1 MENYY
6 FINSVDPEN
15 QMMRIQEVGAGEMS
29 AQQVRITKEDA
40 DVYSLMLDEA
50 TQEGGA
56 ADRSAGSKIK
66 SKSAVEKIFSTSTN
80 KNRFSFFRKSA
91 FNNEANLVEVVA
103 Q

>member
-6 FINSVDPEN
+6 FINSVDLEN

-50 TQEGGA
+50 TQEGEPLIVQL
-56 ADRSAGSKIK
+56 DLK
-66 SKSAVEKIFSTSTN
+66 
-80 KNRFSFFRKSA
+80 
-91 FNNEANLVEVVA
+91 
-103 Q
+103 

>member
-6 FINSVDPEN
+6 FINSVDPKN

-50 TQEGGA
+50 TQEGEPLIVQL
-56 ADRSAGSKIK
+56 DLK
-66 SKSAVEKIFSTSTN
+66 
-80 KNRFSFFRKSA
+80 
-91 FNNEANLVEVVA
+91 
-103 Q
+103 

>member
-15 QMMRIQEVGAGEMS
+15 QMMCIQEVGAGEMS

-50 TQEGGA
+50 TQEGEPLIVQL
-56 ADRSAGSKIK
+56 DLK
-66 SKSAVEKIFSTSTN
+66 
-80 KNRFSFFRKSA
+80 
-91 FNNEANLVEVVA
+91 
-103 Q
+103 

>member
-6 FINSVDPEN
+6 FINSVDSEN

-50 TQEGGA
+50 TQEGEPLIVQL
-56 ADRSAGSKIK
+56 DLK
-66 SKSAVEKIFSTSTN
+66 
-80 KNRFSFFRKSA
+80 
-91 FNNEANLVEVVA
+91 
-103 Q
+103 

>member
-15 QMMRIQEVGAGEMS
+15 KTMRIQEVGAGEMS

-50 TQEGGA
+50 TQEGEPLIVQL
-56 ADRSAGSKIK
+56 DLK
-66 SKSAVEKIFSTSTN
+66 
-80 KNRFSFFRKSA
+80 
-91 FNNEANLVEVVA
+91 
-103 Q
+103 

>member
-6 FINSVDPEN
+6 FIKSVDPEN

-50 TQEGGA
+50 TQEGEPLIVQL
-56 ADRSAGSKIK
+56 DLK
-66 SKSAVEKIFSTSTN
+66 
-80 KNRFSFFRKSA
+80 
-91 FNNEANLVEVVA
+91 
-103 Q
+103 

>member
-15 QMMRIQEVGAGEMS
+15 HMMRIQEVGAGEMS

-50 TQEGGA
+50 TQKGEPLIVQL
-56 ADRSAGSKIK
+56 DLK
-66 SKSAVEKIFSTSTN
+66 
-80 KNRFSFFRKSA
+80 
-91 FNNEANLVEVVA
+91 
-103 Q
+103 

>member
-15 QMMRIQEVGAGEMS
+15 QMMRIQEVAAGEMS

-50 TQEGGA
+50 TQEGEPLIVQL
-56 ADRSAGSKIK
+56 DLK
-66 SKSAVEKIFSTSTN
+66 
-80 KNRFSFFRKSA
+80 
-91 FNNEANLVEVVA
+91 
-103 Q
+103 